1 MKIGIVCYPT
11 FGGSGVVATEL
22 GIELSQ
28 KGHEVHFITYSQ
40 PVRLDALS
48 SNLHYHEVTVPDY
61 PLFKYEP
68 YELALSSKIYDV
80 IHKYKIDVLH
90 VHYAI
95 PHAYAAYMA
104 KKILNENGYKIP
116 IITTLH
122 GTDITLVGNHPFYK
136 PAVTFSI
143 NKSDIVT
150 CVSKSLME
158 DTREF
163 FGIKREIKVIP
174 NFIDIDKY
182 EKKHNMCEKNF
193 ISEGDEKI
201 IVHVSNFRPLKR
213 IIDVIKIF
221 EKVNSKISS
230 KLIMVGDGPDK
241 KKAKDYLRKNNLKNR
256 VIFLGKTNEV
266 DEILCSSDLFLLPS
280 EKESFG
286 LAALEAMALKVP
298 VISTNTGGLKELNIN
313 GNSGYTSDI
322 GDIESMA
329 SNAIK
334 ILSDKSLKN
343 KYRSQAFE
351 NAKKYDIKKIIPLYE
366 EIYDEAIKI
375 Y

>member
-11 FGGSGVVATEL
+11 FGGSGVIATEL
-22 GIELSQ
+22 GIELSK
-28 KGHEVHFITYSQ
+28 KGHEIHFITYSQ

-48 SNLHYHEVTVPDY
+48 KNLHYHEVNVPDY

-68 YELALSSKIYDV
+68 YELALSSKLYDV
-80 IHKYKIDVLH
+80 ISKYKIDVLH

-104 KKILNENGYKIP
+104 KKILYVNGYKIP

-150 CVSKSLME
+150 SVSNSLKD

-163 FGIKREIKVIP
+163 FGIERDIEVIP

-182 EKKHNMCEKNF
+182 DKKHNLCERNKIAN
-193 ISEGDEKI
+193 GDEQI
-201 IVHVSNFRPLKR
+201 IVHISNFRPLKR
-213 IIDVIKIF
+213 VVDVLKIF
-221 EKVNSKISS
+221 DKISQKVNS
-230 KLIMVGDGPDK
+230 KLIMVGDGPEK
-241 KKAKDYLRKNNLKNR
+241 KKAKDFLRQNDLKNK
-256 VIFLGKTNEV
+256 VIFLGNTNEV

-286 LAALEAMALKVP
+286 LSALEAMALKVP
-298 VISTNTGGLKELNIN
+298 VISSNVGGLKELNIN
-313 GNSGYTSDI
+313 GNSGFTSDV
-322 GDIESMA
+322 GDIDSM
-329 SNAIK
+329 SNNAIK
-334 ILSDKSLKN
+334 ILSNENLK
-343 KYRSQAFE
+343 KKFKSQAFE
-351 NAKKYDIKKIIPLYE
+351 NAKKYDIKKVIPLYE
-366 EIYDEAIKI
+366 DIYKKAISKC
-375 Y
+375 